1 MTTENTT
8 ALPETAPYEMPPE
21 GFKKLHICLTPE
33 GQEYL
38 ATGKDVWY
46 WHFAAFSKQRADDP
60 APAVPEGYM
69 ELSVVI
75 VPLPSKESCIQP
87 VLRKLAKREQ
97 ELRLELADE
106 LQSLAERRANV
117 LCLTHSPS
125 TTTSAEPEPAST
137 DSIFKWD

>member
-8 ALPETAPYEMPPE
+8 TQPGADPYELPPP
-21 GFKKLHICLTPE
+21 GYKKLHICLTPE

-38 ATGKDVWY
+38 ATGKDLWY

-60 APAVPEGYM
+60 APAVPEGCM
-69 ELSVVI
+69 ELSVVN

-106 LQSLAERRANV
+106 LKSLAERRANV
-117 LCLTHSPS
+117 LCLTNSPS
-125 TTTSAEPEPAST
+125 TPASTEPEPAST
-137 DSIFKWD
+137 DAIFKWD

>member
-1 MTTENTT
+1 MTTDNTT
-8 ALPETAPYEMPPE
+8 AQLETNPYEMPPP

-38 ATGKDVWY
+38 ATGKDLWY

-60 APAVPEGYM
+60 TPAVPEGYM

-106 LQSLAERRANV
+106 LKSLTERRANV
-117 LCLTHSPS
+117 LCLTNSPS
-125 TTTSAEPEPAST
+125 GTPAEQESAPT
-137 DSIFKWD
+137 DSTFNWD